1 MSGQV
6 WGHCTG
12 WRRPLVGPVWVQST
26 AHFSVWGYI
35 AHFQKM
41 GSPSWLCIVCPLPQ
55 LSPPSKGSHGMGQLW
70 GILAL
75 SWHWDSVDDSCL
87 GSDHRRQRSSIQAA
101 VVQWSY
107 CVWVLGSAHWCTQHC
122 STNQLKNKC
131 FIDNNCGGSCLQN
144 FKYVFVDNLSTPLT
158 SDCDVYKHFVPDK
171 ESTRSS
177 GVRVILWWS
186 TSSILDMLT
195 LPLSGS
201 SVILATW
208 SLSDKR

>member
-12 WRRPLVGPVWVQST
+12 WRRPLVGPVWVQSA
-26 AHFSVWGYI
+26 AHLSGWGCTT
-35 AHFQKM
+35 HFQKM

-122 STNQLKNKC
+122 STSQLKDKSVYRQWLWRVLLAKFQIC
-131 FIDNNCGGSCLQN
+131 FCWQSIN
-144 FKYVFVDNLSTPLT
+144 T
-158 SDCDVYKHFVPDK
+158 SD
-171 ESTRSS
+171 
-177 GVRVILWWS
+177 IWLWC
-186 TSSILDMLT
+186 L
-195 LPLSGS
+195 
-201 SVILATW
+201 
-208 SLSDKR
+208 